1 MAISG
6 DIVTMGNLTA
16 TGAYLRGSDITIK
29 KIIEPG
35 EQIEGRI
42 IPNPNNG
49 KWQMVYGVD
58 CYVSAD
64 ERAENSPTKLVV
76 PSVDR
81 FKVVTDDEPSD
92 PYAAAYANLK
102 TQAAVANASDLV

>member
-6 DIVTMGNLTA
+6 NIVTMGNLAA
-16 TGAYLRGSDITIK
+16 TDAYLRISDITTK
-29 KIIEPG
+29 KIVDSTS
-35 EQIEGRI
+35 
-42 IPNPNNG
+42 PNNG
-49 KWQMVYGVD
+49 KWQMTYGVD

-64 ERAENSPTKLVV
+64 ERAEDVPVTLVA

-102 TQAAVANASDLV
+102 TQSTVANASDLV

>member
-6 DIVTMGNLTA
+6 DISTMGKLTA
-16 TGAYLRGSDITIK
+16 TGAYLRISDLTVK
-29 KIIEPG
+29 KIIEG
-35 EQIEGRI
+35 D
-42 IPNPNNG
+42 NNG

-64 ERAENSPTKLVV
+64 ERAEDSPTTLVA

-81 FKVVTDDEPSD
+81 FKVITDDEPSD

-102 TQAAVANASDLV
+102 TQSAVANASDLV